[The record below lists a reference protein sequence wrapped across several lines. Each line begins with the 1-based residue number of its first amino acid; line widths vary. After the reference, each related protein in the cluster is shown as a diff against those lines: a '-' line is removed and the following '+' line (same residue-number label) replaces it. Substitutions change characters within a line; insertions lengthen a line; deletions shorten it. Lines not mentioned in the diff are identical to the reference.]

1 MKLFEG
7 NNFAEF
13 RERVESKDIEV
24 AEAIYGSIKQGYNKK
39 KNEVTAFEFKEKGSS
54 NIYGFSLSSEQ
65 WNMALNTCLDIY
77 TEQELYE
84 ECTEIKNLINSLS
97 YDEDDKTRHNKKKR
111 SKSV

>member
-13 RERVESKDIEV
+13 RERVESKDIEI

-65 WNMALNTCLDIY
+65 WDMALNTCLDIY
-77 TEQELYE
+77 TEQELYG

-97 YDEDDKTRHNKKKR
+97 YENGKEGYNKKKR
-111 SKSV
+111 SSNL

>member
-24 AEAIYGSIKQGYNKK
+24 AEAIYGSIKQGYNKRED
-39 KNEVTAFEFKEKGSS
+39 EVTAFEFKEKGSS
-54 NIYGFSLSSEQ
+54 NIYGFSLSREQ
-65 WNMALNTCLDIY
+65 WDMALNTCLDIY

-97 YDEDDKTRHNKKKR
+97 YENGKEGYNKKKR
-111 SKSV
+111 SSNL